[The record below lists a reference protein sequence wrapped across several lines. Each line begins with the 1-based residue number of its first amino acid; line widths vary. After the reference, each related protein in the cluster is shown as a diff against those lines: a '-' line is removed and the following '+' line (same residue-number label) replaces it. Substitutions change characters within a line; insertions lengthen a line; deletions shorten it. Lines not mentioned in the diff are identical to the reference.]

1 MASTICLD
9 QTFDRPVARRVDAPA
24 ARVDR
29 RAVACLFETRNLA
42 NRHAVAEFCAVAPA
56 SSTPATGVSM
66 PTTIWSHVSATG
78 LEFGLTK
85 KYHQRPESPPS
96 G

>member
-9 QTFDRPVARRVDAPA
+9 QTSDRPEVRREDAPPV
-24 ARVDR
+24 RFECTS
-29 RAVACLFETRNLA
+29 VASLFEIRNLA
-42 NRHAVAEFCAVAPA
+42 NRHAAAELCAVAPVHPI
-56 SSTPATGVSM
+56 PATGVNM